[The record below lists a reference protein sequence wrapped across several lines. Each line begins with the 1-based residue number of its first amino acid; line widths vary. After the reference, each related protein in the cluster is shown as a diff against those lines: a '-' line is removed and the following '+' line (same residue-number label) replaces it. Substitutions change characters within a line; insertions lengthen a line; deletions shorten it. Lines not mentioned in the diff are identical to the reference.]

1 MIGSVQL
8 EDFIKEYAV
17 CRDSSEEDEEQF
29 ISRNEDNF
37 AQIYVAIVSL
47 LLKID
52 HIIVGSCRVL
62 DTHL

>member
-17 CRDSSEEDEEQF
+17 CRDSGEDEEQF